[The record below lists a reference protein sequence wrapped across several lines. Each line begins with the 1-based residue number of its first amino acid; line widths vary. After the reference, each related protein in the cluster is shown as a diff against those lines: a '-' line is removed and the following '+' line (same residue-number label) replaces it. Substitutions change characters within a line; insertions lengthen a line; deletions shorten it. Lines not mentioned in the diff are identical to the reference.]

1 MCQGRNVVN
10 IYHSN
15 FFSPHMPDKQFFP
28 WVASPTLFF
37 FGMYVYVCP
46 SVCLGGPVGVHVE
59 HPPPRARIIGTDC
72 YALPFMW
79 VLIWTQVFRLG
90 QQELF
95 SCIFF
100 FALHRVS
107 LSCPHC
113 CSLTHSVGP
122 GRPWTCDLLLCL
134 LSNLHS
140 TFFEHSVHR
149 SPINRNSFGY

>member
-1 MCQGRNVVN
+1 MSGQKCSEHRPQQLCFLPIHQTNN
-10 IYHSN
+10 SFLKLHLQ
-15 FFSPHMPDKQFFP
+15 P
-28 WVASPTLFF
+28 
-37 FGMYVYVCP
+37 YVFWHVCVCVSICVLGWFCGCVCGTP
-46 SVCLGGPVGVHVE
+46 S
-59 HPPPRARIIGTDC
+59 PRARIIDTDC

-79 VLIWTQVFRLG
+79 VLIWIQVFRLG

-100 FALHRVS
+100 FAWHRVS

-122 GRPWTCDLLLCL
+122 GRPWTWDLLLCL
-134 LSNLHS
+134 LSYLHS

-149 SPINRNSFGY
+149 SPINRKSFGY